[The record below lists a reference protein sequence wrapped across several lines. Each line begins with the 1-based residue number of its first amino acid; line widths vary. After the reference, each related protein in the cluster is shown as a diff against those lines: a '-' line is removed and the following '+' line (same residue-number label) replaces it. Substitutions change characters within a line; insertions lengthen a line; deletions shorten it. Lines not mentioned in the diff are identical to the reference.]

1 MRETKRVADSQTENS
16 YLLMPAHI
24 NGYGRLFGGK
34 LMQWIDE
41 LAGIVSKRH
50 AGMETTTAA
59 VDNLQFKSAAKI
71 NDMLVLRGKITY
83 VGRSSMEVRVDTY
96 VEGLDGTRHVINRAY
111 LVMVA
116 IDKDGVPSEVPGLS
130 LENENERAEW
140 EGGRKRSELRKLR
153 RNEGY

>member
-1 MRETKRVADSQTENS
+1 
-16 YLLMPAHI
+16 
-24 NGYGRLFGGK
+24 
-34 LMQWIDE
+34 MQWIDE
-41 LAGIVSKRH
+41 MAGIVSKHH

-96 VEGLDGTRHVINRAY
+96 VEGLDGRRHVINRAY

-116 IDKDGVPSEVPGLS
+116 IDEEGVPVEVPGLI